1 MLVHMTVRGTSAVL
15 VGREAE
21 LAALRSALKRADTTE
36 PVTVLL
42 GGEAGVGKTR
52 LVDDFGRYAT
62 TTGARVLVGRCTEL
76 GEDGPPFAPF
86 VAALREL
93 LRRDGAAAFAGFE
106 ADFSRLLPELA
117 PAEPVPLVHP
127 RRRHHIADRFPDRQ
141 AGAGR
146 PAAPAPVAATPPVAA
161 PDGSRAHLFDL
172 MTGLLDRLATDRPL
186 VLILDDLHWAD
197 RSTRDLL
204 AFLVRQARV
213 ARVLLVG
220 VYRSD
225 ELHRGHPLRA
235 FLAELE
241 RVRGVE
247 RLDLGRLDRDGTAEI
262 LTELYADEPT
272 QQVIDGIYERTQGNP
287 FFIEQLALTS
297 GPAIDGYLPESLRD
311 LLLTRVDKL
320 PGAGP
325 EAVADRRRRWPAAVS
340 HRLLAQVAE
349 LPEAE
354 LEEAMRAAISSQL
367 VVVEPD
373 DGYAF
378 RHALVREAVHDD
390 LLPGEHARLHARYA
404 AAIEAEPGL
413 VAAARP
419 LRGRVPLA
427 RRARPPAR
435 RWSPPCGRPAPPAER
450 FAYAET
456 QPAGAGAGAVGAG
469 ARTPPTGS
477 G

>member
-1 MLVHMTVRGTSAVL
+1 MLIPMTVRGTSAVL

-21 LAALRSALKRADTTE
+21 LATLRTALKRADTTE

-52 LVDDFGRYAT
+52 LVDDFGRYAR
-62 TTGARVLVGRCTEL
+62 TTGALVLVGRCTGL

-93 LRRDGAAAFAGFE
+93 LRRDGAPAFAGFE

-117 PAEPVPLVHP
+117 PAEP
-127 RRRHHIADRFPDRQ
+127 
-141 AGAGR
+141 
-146 PAAPAPVAATPPVAA
+146 AAVT
-161 PDGSRAHLFDL
+161 PDGSRAHLFDV
-172 MTGLLDRLATDRPL
+172 MTGLLDRLATERPL

-204 AFLVRQARV
+204 AFLVRQARA

-235 FLAELE
+235 LLAELE

-320 PGAGP
+320 PEPAQKLLRIAAAGGQ
-325 EAVADRRRRWPAAVS
+325 RVS

-390 LLPGEHARLHARYA
+390 LLPGEHA
-404 AAIEAEPGL
+404 
-413 VAAARP
+413 
-419 LRGRVPLA
+419 
-427 RRARPPAR
+427 
-435 RWSPPCGRPAPPAER
+435 
-450 FAYAET
+450 
-456 QPAGAGAGAVGAG
+456 
-469 ARTPPTGS
+469 
-477 G
+477 